1 MPVLRFPPSALARLR
16 EGGQRGAIPLRQLTL
31 IMTTDTRTAL
41 AKIRAKLGLSRLD
54 PRRLYIVDDGA
65 YCWIGDR
72 TDLSAADARALRA
85 IDSVGGNPAN
95 ASRDDRETAEA
106 ADYDAIC
113 NRSKAIAGTDGSGL
127 VDWDDLPESWQD
139 GSALGPISP
148 L

>member
-1 MPVLRFPPSALARLR
+1 
-16 EGGQRGAIPLRQLTL
+16 
-31 IMTTDTRTAL
+31 MTQNTRTAL

-72 TDLSAADARALRA
+72 ADLSTTDARALQA
-85 IDSVGGNPAN
+85 IDACGRHPDR
-95 ASRDDRETAEA
+95 ASLAERAACNA

-113 NRSKAIAGTDGSGL
+113 NRCDCLSASHGAAGVAS
-127 VDWDDLPESWQD
+127 WEDLPESWRD

-148 L
+148 LAK

>member
-1 MPVLRFPPSALARLR
+1 
-16 EGGQRGAIPLRQLTL
+16 
-31 IMTTDTRTAL
+31 MTQNTRTAL
-41 AKIRAKLGLSRLD
+41 AKIRAKLGLFRLD

-113 NRSKAIAGTDGSGL
+113 NRCSAIAGTDGACGL

>member
-1 MPVLRFPPSALARLR
+1 
-16 EGGQRGAIPLRQLTL
+16 
-31 IMTTDTRTAL
+31 MTKNTRTAL
-41 AKIRAKLGLSRLD
+41 AKIRAKLGLFRLD

-72 TDLSAADARALRA
+72 ADLSTADARALQA
-85 IDSVGGNPAN
+85 IDACGRHPDR
-95 ASRDDRETAEA
+95 ASLAERAACNA

-113 NRSKAIAGTDGSGL
+113 NRCSAIAGTDGSCGL

>member
-1 MPVLRFPPSALARLR
+1 
-16 EGGQRGAIPLRQLTL
+16 
-31 IMTTDTRTAL
+31 MTTDTRTAI

-72 TDLSAADARALRA
+72 ADLTAADARALRA
-85 IDSVGGNPAN
+85 IDSIGGNPAN

-113 NRSKAIAGTDGSGL
+113 NRCSAIAGTDGSCGL

>member
-1 MPVLRFPPSALARLR
+1 
-16 EGGQRGAIPLRQLTL
+16 
-31 IMTTDTRTAL
+31 MTKNTRTAL

-54 PRRLYIVDDGA
+54 PRRLYNVDDGA

-72 TDLSAADARALRA
+72 ADLSTADARALRA

-127 VDWDDLPESWQD
+127 VDWADLPESWQD